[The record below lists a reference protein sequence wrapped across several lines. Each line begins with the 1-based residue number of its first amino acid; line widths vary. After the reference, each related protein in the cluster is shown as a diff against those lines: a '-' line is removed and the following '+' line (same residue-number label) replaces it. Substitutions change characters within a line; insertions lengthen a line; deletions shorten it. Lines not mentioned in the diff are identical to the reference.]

1 MRQYVN
7 AANLI
12 TSGSL
17 AAGVLAVML
26 AGDGRPGSALA
37 AVGVAAVLDS
47 VDGYVARRTSVS
59 GPFGSH
65 LDSLA
70 DLTAFGLAPALFLYH
85 GGLHPVP
92 VLGAGACVAF
102 VVAGGWRLARFPLVE
117 DREHF
122 IGLPIPP
129 AGLIAAAAG
138 VLSLSDGVATVVCLA
153 LALLMVSAF
162 AVPTLAEVGRLVI
175 RFRTVSIAALRG
187 DHALDGARARQ
198 GARSGRHDGERHHE
212 DRDDQPVR
220 APALTGE

>member
-1 MRQYVN
+1 MRQYAN

-17 AAGVLAVML
+17 AAGVVAVML
-26 AGDGRPGSALA
+26 AGDGRLGWALA

-59 GPFGSH
+59 GPFGCQ
-65 LDSLA
+65 LDALA
-70 DLTAFGLAPALFLYH
+70 DLAAFGIAPTLILYH
-85 GGLHPVP
+85 GVLHTVP
-92 VLGAGACVAF
+92 LVGAGACVAF

-138 VLSLSDGVATVVCLA
+138 VLSLSGGAATVVCLA

-162 AVPTLAEVGRLVI
+162 TVPTLAEIGRLVTGPSAP
-175 RFRTVSIAALRG
+175 FVTALRG
-187 DHALDGARARQ
+187 DHAPDGARARESV
-198 GARSGRHDGERHHE
+198 RSGRDDGERYRE
-212 DRDDQPVR
+212 DRDDQRVR